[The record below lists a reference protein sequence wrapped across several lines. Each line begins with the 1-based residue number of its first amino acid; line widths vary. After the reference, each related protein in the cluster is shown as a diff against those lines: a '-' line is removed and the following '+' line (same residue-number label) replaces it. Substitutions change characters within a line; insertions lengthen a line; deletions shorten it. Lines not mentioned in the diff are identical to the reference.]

1 MENEKVLIRQPADQ
15 SQDNN
20 LDRSIDTILRPKKWE
35 HYIGQEK
42 VKAHLKIAIDATKKR
57 SEALEHVLLYGSS
70 GLGKT
75 TLANIIARE
84 LGSQFHSTSGAAIEK
99 VGDLAAVLT
108 NLGAGDVLFID
119 EIHRLNKLI
128 EEILYPAMENR
139 VLDII
144 LGKGPSART
153 IQLELQPF
161 TLIAATTQAGKL
173 SAPLRSRF
181 GLSAHLEFYNT
192 QEIQKILEN
201 SSRLLN
207 INIEPDALEIIAA
220 SSRATPRIANRIL
233 KRVRDFA
240 EVKGKDL
247 IEANLTKEALDLLEI
262 DKKGLEATDRKIL
275 NTIIEKFSGGP
286 AGVQAIAAATNED
299 ENTIED
305 VFEPYLMQLGFLMRT
320 SRGRVV
326 TDLGYKHL
334 GLENMNKNN
343 QQNIFNV

>member
-1 MENEKVLIRQPADQ
+1 I
-15 SQDNN
+15 
-20 LDRSIDTILRPKKWE
+20 
-35 HYIGQEK
+35 
-42 VKAHLKIAIDATKKR
+42 
-57 SEALEHVLLYGSS
+57 
-70 GLGKT
+70 
-75 TLANIIARE
+75 
-84 LGSQFHSTSGAAIEK
+84 
-99 VGDLAAVLT
+99 
-108 NLGAGDVLFID
+108 LFID
-119 EIHRLNKLI
+119 EIHRLNKMI

-181 GLSAHLEFYNT
+181 GLNAHLEFYST

-207 INIEPDALEIIAA
+207 INIEPEALRIIAA
-220 SSRATPRIANRIL
+220 SSRSTPRIANRIL

-247 IEANLTKEALDLLEI
+247 VVANLAQEALDLLEI
-262 DKKGLEATDRKIL
+262 DERGLEATDRKIL
-275 NTIIEKFSGGP
+275 STLIEKFSGGP

-334 GLENMNKNN
+334 GLENANKNN
-343 QQNIFNV
+343 QQDIFNV